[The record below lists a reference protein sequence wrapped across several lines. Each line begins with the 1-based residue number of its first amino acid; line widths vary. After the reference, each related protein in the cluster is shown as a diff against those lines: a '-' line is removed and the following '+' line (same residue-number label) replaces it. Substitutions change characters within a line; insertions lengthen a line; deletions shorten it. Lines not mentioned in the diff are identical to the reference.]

1 MDICGVI
8 DSVKT
13 NAGFAEQQKVNF
25 SGTVLSIVNS
35 FFLLYFV
42 KKSQIHGVDEQ
53 RGGFWFDQMT
63 WTEKIKEK
71 KNKTEF

>member
-35 FFLLYFV
+35 FFSLLLC
-42 KKSQIHGVDEQ
+42 KKKKVRFMVSMSSGEDF
-53 RGGFWFDQMT
+53 GL
-63 WTEKIKEK
+63 IK
-71 KNKTEF
+71 

>member
-35 FFLLYFV
+35 FFSPLLYRFMV
-42 KKSQIHGVDEQ
+42 SMSSGEDF
-53 RGGFWFDQMT
+53 GL
-63 WTEKIKEK
+63 IK
-71 KNKTEF
+71 

>member
-35 FFLLYFV
+35 FFSPLLC
-42 KKSQIHGVDEQ
+42 KKKVRFMVSMSSGEDF
-53 RGGFWFDQMT
+53 GL
-63 WTEKIKEK
+63 IK
-71 KNKTEF
+71 

>member
-25 SGTVLSIVNS
+25 SGTVLSTVNS
-35 FFLLYFV
+35 FFSPFLC
-42 KKSQIHGVDEQ
+42 KKKVRFMVSMSSGEDF
-53 RGGFWFDQMT
+53 GL
-63 WTEKIKEK
+63 IK
-71 KNKTEF
+71 

>member
-35 FFLLYFV
+35 FFSLLLCKK
-42 KKSQIHGVDEQ
+42 KKSDSWC
-53 RGGFWFDQMT
+53 R
-63 WTEKIKEK
+63 
-71 KNKTEF
+71 

>member
-35 FFLLYFV
+35 FFFSFTL
-42 KKSQIHGVDEQ
+42 QIHGVDEQ

-63 WTEKIKEK
+63 
-71 KNKTEF
+71 

>member
-35 FFLLYFV
+35 FFSPLLCK

-63 WTEKIKEK
+63 
-71 KNKTEF
+71 

>member
-42 KKSQIHGVDEQ
+42 KKKVRFMVSMSSGEDF
-53 RGGFWFDQMT
+53 GL
-63 WTEKIKEK
+63 IK
-71 KNKTEF
+71 